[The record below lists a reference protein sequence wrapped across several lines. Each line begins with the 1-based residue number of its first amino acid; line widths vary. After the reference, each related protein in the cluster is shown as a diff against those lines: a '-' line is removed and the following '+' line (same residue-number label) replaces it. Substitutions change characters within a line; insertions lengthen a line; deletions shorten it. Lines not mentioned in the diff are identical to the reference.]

1 MVLGSLIVA
10 RLKLPFVDFQRCG
23 FRLGVLF
30 CAASHLLY
38 FMCCDFP
45 DFGHKAKY
53 APFGML
59 GKPKSAVIIKGVTTP
74 ASATSAP
81 SSSESFP
88 WGCCRAHTGHHL
100 PCHRHAHGHGICG
113 GLTAHLGLRCFTH
126 EDLLQATNT
135 TLMWGDLSQNDQG
148 NSARGNRALQK

>member
-1 MVLGSLIVA
+1 MLRQLRSGRHHA
-10 RLKLPFVDFQRCG
+10 KLDACEGPTLRFLEWG
-23 FRLGVLF
+23 
-30 CAASHLLY
+30 AASHLLY

-100 PCHRHAHGHGICG
+100 PCHRHAHGH
-113 GLTAHLGLRCFTH
+113 
-126 EDLLQATNT
+126 
-135 TLMWGDLSQNDQG
+135 
-148 NSARGNRALQK
+148 